1 MDREKIKAHITE
13 LKNKHSVIE
22 HEINDLTMHHGSDID
37 ITELKKIKLKLKEE
51 ISNFENQL

>member
-13 LKNKHSVIE
+13 LKIKHSVIE
-22 HEINDLTMHHGSDID
+22 NEINDLTKHHGSDSD
-37 ITELKKIKLKLKEE
+37 ITQLKKMKLMLKEE